1 MAIVHPWLEPITLEG
16 EVVRLEPMS
25 LDHVD
30 GLAEVVEPS
39 IFTWMLAEPLT
50 RDQVTAYVEAA
61 LAQQAAG
68 LELPWVTVE
77 RSSGRPIG
85 STRYLSI
92 VPEHL
97 RLEIGWTWIAPRW
110 QRTAVNSEAKL
121 LQLQHAFERLGAR
134 RVEFKTDARNTQSRA
149 ALLGIGATFE
159 GILRAHLITRDGGR
173 RDSAYYS
180 ILDTEWPEVKRGLS
194 SRLQSRAVG

>member
-1 MAIVHPWLEPITLEG
+1 MTIVHPWLEPVTLEG
-16 EVVRLEPMS
+16 AVVRLEPMS

-30 GLAEVVEPS
+30 GLAEIVEPP
-39 IFTWMLAEPLT
+39 IFTWMLVAPVT
-50 RDQVTAYVEAA
+50 REEVRGYVDAA

-68 LELPWVTVE
+68 LEVPWVTVE

-92 VPEHL
+92 VPDHL
-97 RLEIGWTWIAPRW
+97 RLEIGWTWISPRW

-121 LQLQHAFERLGAR
+121 LQLEHAFERLGAR
-134 RVEFKTDARNTQSRA
+134 RVEFKTDARNDQSRA

-159 GILRAHLITRDGGR
+159 GILRAHLVTRDRGR

-180 ILDTEWPEVKRGLS
+180 ILDTEWTTVRE
-194 SRLQSRAVG
+194 RLRRRLADRR